1 MPRWLG
7 EAKVDG
13 SDDGK
18 VWQEYVIASGRASL
32 QDCFQFNKSLFTYMP
47 LTEWWEDLA
56 MGDSNVAKQV
66 RRAHDVAAGMVPA
79 LDVEDVT
86 MLHQTGS
93 RVFTP
98 IITFTAH
105 G

>member
-1 MPRWLG
+1 
-7 EAKVDG
+7 
-13 SDDGK
+13 
-18 VWQEYVIASGRASL
+18 
-32 QDCFQFNKSLFTYMP
+32 
-47 LTEWWEDLA
+47 